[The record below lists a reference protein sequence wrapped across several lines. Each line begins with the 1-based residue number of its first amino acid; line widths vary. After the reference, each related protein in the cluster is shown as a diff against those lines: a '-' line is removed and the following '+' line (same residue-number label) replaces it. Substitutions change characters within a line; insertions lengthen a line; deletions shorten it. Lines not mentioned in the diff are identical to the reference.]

1 MTSWPILE
9 SLPSGYGVIEGSV
22 GVLAVL
28 ESLRS
33 DVLGAG
39 FGPDGGESLEA
50 SDLSGRTRLLQ
61 FPLADGSRAV
71 VRRFTHGGLLRV
83 ATGERYGDPQR
94 PFKELIL
101 SARLRS
107 EGLPT
112 PEVLAAR
119 AIRMHPFGWQLALIT
134 RRVEGVKDL
143 AVLMEARRAGQGQLA
158 GWRRS
163 VDAVGELIG
172 RLHCSGFVHADLHPR
187 NLLLSVEALEGA
199 DPAAQVIDLDRSRFV
214 PGLASRT
221 RRRNLLRFAR
231 AVRRREDRGAP
242 FLTRGDSLR
251 FLRAYGAGL
260 RSTGNPA
267 PTWREDW
274 RRIRAYGG
282 AAGWLHGLGWTLEKV
297 LGRGPEARDG
307 EAQVSRKN
315 RG

>member
-9 SLPSGYGVIEGSV
+9 SLPSGYGVVEGGV
-22 GVLAVL
+22 GLLAVL

-33 DVLGAG
+33 EVLGAG

-61 FPLADGSRAV
+61 FPLSDGSRAV

-94 PFKELIL
+94 PFKELVL
-101 SARLRS
+101 SARLKS
-107 EGLPT
+107 EGIPT

-119 AIRMHPFGWQLALIT
+119 AIRMRPFGWQLSLIT

-143 AVLMEARRAGQGQLA
+143 AVLMEARRAGKGQLA
-158 GWRRS
+158 SWRRS
-163 VDAVGELIG
+163 IEAVGELIG
-172 RLHCSGFVHADLHPR
+172 RLHCAGFVHADLHPR
-187 NLLLSVEALEGA
+187 NLLLSAQSLEGA
-199 DPAAQVIDLDRSRFV
+199 DPAVQALDLDRSRFV
-214 PGLASRT
+214 TGLSSRT

-231 AVRRREDRGAP
+231 AVQKREERGVP

-251 FLRAYGAGL
+251 FLRAYGIGL
-260 RSTGNPA
+260 RSSGDPA

-282 AAGWLHGLGWTLEKV
+282 AAGWLHGVGWTLERV

-307 EAQVSRKN
+307 EAGISQKY
-315 RG
+315 